1 MSRINSTINRSGLT
15 RLGAGTALVL
25 SLGACGG
32 GGDSAPAA
40 PPPAATVAQAA
51 ADSYTI
57 GWNDASTLKVLDNDT
72 VSGATASL
80 SVDVAPKNGNAVVSG
95 TTLVY
100 TPNPG
105 FFGEDSLS
113 YKLSVGTSSNSA
125 AVKLVIET
133 ALTLQGAVSDG
144 PIANATVQASVGS
157 KTFSATADA
166 SGKYSLPIKTSI
178 PNDFITL
185 TATGS
190 GSQSQVVLTSLV
202 GEASSLAKAAKDG
215 KLSSDQKPS
224 LDVSHLSAAQ
234 AGLIS
239 QAGKLPGTDA
249 ELSSAVQ
256 KLSGQSV
263 LDTAALVKLI
273 VDQGVALPTGLASTR
288 DLLNS
293 ADNLAVFQ
301 AVQRQGRADQIE
313 AAREATRTDSQLS
326 KAPPTPSSGGTD
338 VSLLYTY
345 GEESGASAARR
356 LTLRNDGTGTELSD
370 QLRSLKW
377 TLGNRELVVR
387 YDVPIEQI
395 LEADSAFI
403 VAGTTQSVAVKTK
416 VVFSGLRLADI
427 GPEAGLETLGSV
439 TTTAH
444 ATDLEG
450 ADVGVPNVGIR
461 EISAGEV
468 MRRHPATLPALK
480 ASDFSVGT
488 RVAGL
493 FSAPFVAEQGRE
505 AQDVLKFTTA
515 SQAVFERSGES
526 VNWRIADGHL
536 QIDLANTSMRYTALG
551 KGALGED
558 RWLIEQLNANGG
570 ATAIREIGVVP
581 VQALNL
587 DRAFWV
593 RKWQSDIGA
602 SAAEPIVFRFRE
614 DALSAATSTPRGM
627 ASVPIDFRRYWHR
640 LDDGRI
646 EIVSARN
653 PDCIVFRPDGSP
665 GPVACVLTQRRSWTP
680 VAQQGK
686 TTWVLQNGPV
696 LTGQPETAAT
706 WRLVALT
713 QARGN

>member
-1 MSRINSTINRSGLT
+1 MPECTNSGLFLACVLRIGYLTSQNSLVKECTLKYPVSNIT
-15 RLGAGTALVL
+15 RRLLCDTAGAALIACYGTTAL
-25 SLGACGG
+25 
-32 GGDSAPAA
+32 
-40 PPPAATVAQAA
+40 AATPKDTLVIAA
-51 ADSYTI
+51 AFDDI
-57 GWNDASTLKVLDNDT
+57 
-72 VSGATASL
+72 
-80 SVDVAPKNGNAVVSG
+80 
-95 TTLVY
+95 
-100 TPNPG
+100 
-105 FFGEDSLS
+105 
-113 YKLSVGTSSNSA
+113 
-125 AVKLVIET
+125 
-133 ALTLQGAVSDG
+133 
-144 PIANATVQASVGS
+144 
-157 KTFSATADA
+157 
-166 SGKYSLPIKTSI
+166 
-178 PNDFITL
+178 ITM
-185 TATGS
+185 
-190 GSQSQVVLTSLV
+190 
-202 GEASSLAKAAKDG
+202 D
-215 KLSSDQKPS
+215 P
-224 LDVSHLSAAQ
+224 
-234 AGLIS
+234 
-239 QAGKLPGTDA
+239 A
-249 ELSSAVQ
+249 ES
-256 KLSGQSV
+256 
-263 LDTAALVKLI
+263 
-273 VDQGVALPTGLASTR
+273 
-288 DLLNS
+288 
-293 ADNLAVFQ
+293 F
-301 AVQRQGRADQIE
+301 
-313 AAREATRTDSQLS
+313 
-326 KAPPTPSSGGTD
+326 
-338 VSLLYTY
+338 
-345 GEESGASAARR
+345 
-356 LTLRNDGTGTELSD
+356 
-370 QLRSLKW
+370 
-377 TLGNRELVVR
+377 
-387 YDVPIEQI
+387 
-395 LEADSAFI
+395 
-403 VAGTTQSVAVKTK
+403 
-416 VVFSGLRLADI
+416 
-427 GPEAGLETLGSV
+427 
-439 TTTAH
+439 
-444 ATDLEG
+444 
-450 ADVGVPNVGIR
+450 